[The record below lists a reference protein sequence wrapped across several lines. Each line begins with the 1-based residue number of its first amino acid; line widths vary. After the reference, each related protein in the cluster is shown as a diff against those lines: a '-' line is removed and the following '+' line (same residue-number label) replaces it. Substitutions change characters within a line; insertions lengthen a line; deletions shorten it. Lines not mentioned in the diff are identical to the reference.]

1 MRLFY
6 YLNYTTPLTVCQA
19 ESVYLT
25 KFYKYAIIVTRRT
38 AKTVGG
44 SNLPPEMEVSYM
56 EVLALVMQL
65 LHLITD
71 IIRLTF
77 DFSNKKK

>member
-1 MRLFY
+1 MDGLSRCA
-6 YLNYTTPLTVCQA
+6 NI
-19 ESVYLT
+19 YLT
-25 KFYKYAIIVTRRT
+25 KFYRCVIIPIRRT
-38 AKTVGG
+38 AKNGRRFK
-44 SNLPPEMEVSYM
+44 SNPPEMEVSYM

>member
-1 MRLFY
+1 MT
-6 YLNYTTPLTVCQA
+6 NID
-19 ESVYLT
+19 
-25 KFYKYAIIVTRRT
+25 KYVIIPIRRT

-77 DFSNKKK
+77 DFSDNKKK

>member
-1 MRLFY
+1 MTIKKIAMRCLIDKY
-6 YLNYTTPLTVCQA
+6 RQVCYNERKA
-19 ESVYLT
+19 YC
-25 KFYKYAIIVTRRT
+25 KDGRRF
-38 AKTVGG
+38 K
-44 SNLPPEMEVSYM
+44 SYPPEMEVSYM

>member
-1 MRLFY
+1 MCEHIFDKILQ
-6 YLNYTTPLTVCQA
+6 VCYNTNKA
-19 ESVYLT
+19 YC
-25 KFYKYAIIVTRRT
+25 KDGRRF
-38 AKTVGG
+38 K
-44 SNLPPEMEVSYM
+44 SYPPEMEVSYM

>member
-19 ESVYLT
+19 GNAYLT

-44 SNLPPEMEVSYM
+44 SNLPPEMEVSNM
-56 EVLALVMQL
+56 SVADIVAILTLVINIVD
-65 LHLITD
+65 LILD
-71 IIRLTF
+71 ICN
-77 DFSNKKK
+77 NKKK